1 MPEISPTVLAHI
13 ADYFKVLSEVSR
25 LQILNCL
32 RSGAK
37 SVTEIVKAT
46 GLSQANT
53 SRHLKA
59 LMQAGMVSRQVQG
72 VSVYYQIG
80 DPLIFELCD
89 LVCDRLAAHLVEQT
103 KQLEQ
108 LKSIKNEAE
117 SSLDN

>member
-1 MPEISPTVLAHI
+1 MPEISPTVLAQV

-37 SVTEIVKAT
+37 NVTEIVEAT

-53 SRHLKA
+53 SRHLQA
-59 LMQAGMVSRQVQG
+59 LMQARMISRQARG
-72 VSVYYQIG
+72 VSAYYQIS
-80 DPLIFELCD
+80 DPMIFELCD
-89 LVCDRLAAHLVEQT
+89 LVCDRLAARLLEQT

-108 LKSIKNEAE
+108 FKKS
-117 SSLDN
+117 S

>member
-1 MPEISPTVLAHI
+1 MPEISPIVLAQI

-37 SVTEIVKAT
+37 SVTEIVNAT

-53 SRHLKA
+53 SRHLKV
-59 LMQAGMVSRQVQG
+59 LMQAGMISRQAQG

-80 DPLIFELCD
+80 DPLIFELCE
-89 LVCDRLAAHLVEQT
+89 LVCDRLATRLLEQT

-108 LKSIKNEAE
+108 LKK
-117 SSLDN
+117 SS